1 MTTPQLLNWLLLST
15 LTLGALWLLYHLALR
30 RERCFQY
37 NRVLLLLA
45 PPLAALLPLV
55 HLPAAWLPATPTA
68 QAPLRLLLP
77 TVTVGASA
85 TSAPAVPLLFWV
97 LLLYGAGVALLLGRL
112 SWQLLIL
119 WRCTRTLPA
128 EQHAGY
134 TLYRTGGQRPT
145 GSFGRAV
152 YWDDTAPLTAAEAA
166 QVLRHELVHVRQHH
180 TLDRL
185 WLRVWQAVLWPN
197 LFVHLLPRALD
208 LTHEYLADAA
218 AAPSTA
224 TDYIRLLARQ
234 ASGWLG
240 QAPTLAHSFFSS
252 STLTRIAMLNRSS
265 SVPRRWKQ
273 WLALPVCAG
282 LLFVVACEKNTPADE
297 VAAPHVQESKET
309 SSLEIQKVPGSSK
322 FILLADGK
330 QVGGEYT
337 KDEVVP
343 ALRRYRSS
351 MSVSS
356 RPPGIITPDGVY
368 RYAQQMPEY
377 PGGMSAL
384 LQHIGKSIH
393 YPAEARAQHIE
404 GKVFVRFTVT
414 KDGSIDDV
422 QLMKGIQQKLTI
434 KPAKGE
440 APLVTTVT
448 TPPMLA
454 MNEEALRV
462 VRELPRWTPGTH
474 NGQPVDVSF
483 TVPVT
488 YALH

>member
-1 MTTPQLLNWLLLST
+1 MTTPQLLNWLLLNT

-37 NRVLLLLA
+37 NRALLLMA

-85 TSAPAVPLLFWV
+85 TSAPVVPLLFWV

-112 SWQLLIL
+112 SWQLLLL
-119 WRCTRTLPA
+119 WRFTRTLPA
-128 EQHAGY
+128 EQNAEY

-152 YWDDTAPLTAAEAA
+152 YWDDTLPLSTAEAA
-166 QVLRHELVHVRQHH
+166 HVLRHELVHVRQHH

-218 AAPSTA
+218 VAPTA
-224 TDYIRLLARQ
+224 PTDYIRLLARQ
-234 ASGWLG
+234 ATGWLAP
-240 QAPTLAHSFFSS
+240 APTLAHSFFSS

-282 LLFVVACEKNTPADE
+282 SLVMVAYAKNTVAGEATVRTMYPNHQAQASMPAPPLPPALYTAVDQM
-297 VAAPHVQESKET
+297 PQ
-309 SSLEIQKVPGSSK
+309 P
-322 FILLADGK
+322 
-330 QVGGEYT
+330 VGGMDQLLKYFT
-337 KDEVVP
+337 QNI
-343 ALRRYRSS
+343 RY
-351 MSVSS
+351 
-356 RPPGIITPDGVY
+356 
-368 RYAQQMPEY
+368 PE
-377 PGGMSAL
+377 AA
-384 LQHIGKSIH
+384 K
-393 YPAEARAQHIE
+393 AQHLE
-404 GKVFVRFTVT
+404 GKVLVSF
-414 KDGSIDDV
+414 I
-422 QLMKGIQQKLTI
+422 
-434 KPAKGE
+434 
-440 APLVTTVT
+440 VTTNGSVQAVKIHEGIEKDLDAKAT
-448 TPPMLA
+448 LNKLVVVGYTATNAKPGTVNASSGARQA
-454 MNEEALRV
+454 MNEEALRM
-462 VRELPRWTPGTH
+462 VRAMPQQWKPGQQNGKPVAVLLTLPIVYVLR
-474 NGQPVDVSF
+474 
-483 TVPVT
+483 
-488 YALH
+488 